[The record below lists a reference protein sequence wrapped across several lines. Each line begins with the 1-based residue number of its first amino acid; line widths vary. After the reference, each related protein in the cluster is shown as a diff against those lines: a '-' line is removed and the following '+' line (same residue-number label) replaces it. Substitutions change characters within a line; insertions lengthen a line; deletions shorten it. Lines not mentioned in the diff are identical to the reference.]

1 MSQGYTVFSIPVGLV
16 YRPNEAKVKNLKSKD
31 YLGKA
36 RLVAASDR
44 ANAFTG
50 FAGVERLKAE
60 AFGNMGSA
68 AKDDRPEEKLS
79 YAATHLVKPGLSS
92 RTRQQSEPPINRNVF
107 PPTPP
112 PEADRPASSKAASE
126 SAASGT
132 TAAGTTAPVPG
143 NMSRAESVRGGGPK
157 PRPIDTRRASFERG
171 DDKIPQRPGTLRSA
185 SERPRP
191 RGDLPSYSGRRDSAG
206 RRYSRD
212 RDVGRPRKYSDEMD
226 EDEGADELY
235 DIYEDSRSPNTMRRM
250 KSRAQRQRSIE
261 EEDEDDYEDD
271 FDEGDFEMVSRSKT
285 RRGSQPTRAPT
296 RAYSRRVEVKRIR
309 VKVHAEDTRFV
320 NVGTA
325 VEFADLVDQIRSK
338 FGVREDFKVMM
349 KDDDDFITMADQDD
363 LEMALDNAKAA
374 ARKEGSDTG
383 KMEVSLEMPLTLF
396 FSLFCPSPLN
406 SAFLIC
412 IYAGLDRNGLASSF
426 ASTELRRFIITILD
440 YRFYLMNVFTFRCV
454 LNMNMRSRSSIFSVS
469 HAPCRMFLDSNLIL
483 FFISI
488 IFTFLFPYS
497 TSFFLFVV

>member
-1 MSQGYTVFSIPVGLV
+1 M
-16 YRPNEAKVKNLKSKD
+16 
-31 YLGKA
+31 
-36 RLVAASDR
+36 AASDR

-60 AFGNMGSA
+60 AFGGLGSS

-79 YAATHLVKPGLSS
+79 YAATHLVKPNLSS

-112 PEADRPASSKAASE
+112 PEADRPISSKAASE
-126 SAASGT
+126 SAASGV

-157 PRPIDTRRASFERG
+157 PRPIDTRRASYERG
-171 DDKIPQRPGTLRSA
+171 DDKLPPRLGTIRSA

-191 RGDLPSYSGRRDSAG
+191 RDYPSSTGRRDSAG

-212 RDVGRPRKYSDEMD
+212 RDVVRPRKYSDEID
-226 EDEGADELY
+226 EEEGDELY

-285 RRGSQPTRAPT
+285 RRGSQPMRPQAA
-296 RAYSRRVEVKRIR
+296 RAYSRRVEVKKIR
-309 VKVHAEDTRFV
+309 VKVHADDTRFV

-338 FGVREDFKVMM
+338 FGVHEDFKVMM
-349 KDDDDFITMADQDD
+349 KDDGDFITMADQDD
-363 LEMALDNAKAA
+363 LEMALDHAKEA
-374 ARKEGSDTG
+374 ARKEGLDTG
-383 KMEVSLEMPLTLF
+383 KMEVSFNLPFPATYLSVL
-396 FSLFCPSPLN
+396 
-406 SAFLIC
+406 
-412 IYAGLDRNGLASSF
+412 
-426 ASTELRRFIITILD
+426 TIL
-440 YRFYLMNVFTFRCV
+440 NH
-454 LNMNMRSRSSIFSVS
+454 RSGLKQFNIMMCFSTAEYARVIYTYCLTDCSEIF
-469 HAPCRMFLDSNLIL
+469 FK
-483 FFISI
+483 IS
-488 IFTFLFPYS
+488 F
-497 TSFFLFVV
+497 

>member
-1 MSQGYTVFSIPVGLV
+1 M
-16 YRPNEAKVKNLKSKD
+16 KNLKSKD

-50 FAGVERLKAE
+50 FAGVERMKAE
-60 AFGNMGSA
+60 SFGNMGSS

-79 YAATHLVKPGLSS
+79 YAATHLVKPNLSS
-92 RTRQQSEPPINRNVF
+92 RTRQQSEPAVNRNVF

-112 PEADRPASSKAASE
+112 PEADRPASSKTALE

-132 TAAGTTAPVPG
+132 AAPAPG
-143 NMSRAESVRGGGPK
+143 IMSRAESVRGGGPK
-157 PRPIDTRRASFERG
+157 PRPIDTKRASYERDD
-171 DDKIPQRPGTLRSA
+171 DDKLPPRPGTIRSA

-191 RGDLPSYSGRRDSAG
+191 RGDYPSYSGRRDSGG

-212 RDVGRPRKYSDEMD
+212 RDAGRQRKFSDEMD

-250 KSRAQRQRSIE
+250 KSRAQRQRFIE
-261 EEDEDDYEDD
+261 EEEEDDYEDD
-271 FDEGDFEMVSRSKT
+271 FDEDDFEMVSRSKT
-285 RRGSQPTRAPT
+285 RRGSQPARAPT
-296 RAYSRRVEVKRIR
+296 RAYSRRVEVKKIR
-309 VKVHAEDTRFV
+309 VKVHADDARFV

-338 FGVREDFKVMM
+338 FGIREDFKVLM

-363 LEMALDNAKAA
+363 LEMALGNAKDA

-383 KMEVSLEMPLTLF
+383 KMEVSLAVPF
-396 FSLFCPSPLN
+396 YYYYHYYYSLLPS
-406 SAFLIC
+406 SH
-412 IYAGLDRNGLASSF
+412 SF
-426 ASTELRRFIITILD
+426 
-440 YRFYLMNVFTFRCV
+440 
-454 LNMNMRSRSSIFSVS
+454 
-469 HAPCRMFLDSNLIL
+469 
-483 FFISI
+483 
-488 IFTFLFPYS
+488 
-497 TSFFLFVV
+497 